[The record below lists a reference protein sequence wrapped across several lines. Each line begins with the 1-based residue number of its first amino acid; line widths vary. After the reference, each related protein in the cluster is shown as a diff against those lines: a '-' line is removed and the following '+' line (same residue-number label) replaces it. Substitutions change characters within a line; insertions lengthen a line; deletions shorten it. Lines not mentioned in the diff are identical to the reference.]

1 MAILFRF
8 LNGPLMSLLMISFR
22 NSLKSPRRNLLMLSL
37 ISCIRS
43 LLRIAKCLPIA
54 SGSHIVW
61 PNVSRLQAA
70 ATFESSNE
78 SSEESSV
85 DYSNE
90 VSKTSSKESSK
101 EFL

>member
-1 MAILFRF
+1 
-8 LNGPLMSLLMISFR
+8 MSPRRGLLMNSFR
-22 NSLKSPRRNLLMLSL
+22 SSLKSHRKSGLVVFL
-37 ISCIRS
+37 ITGSRS

-61 PNVSRLQAA
+61 PNVSRLLAA

-78 SSEESSV
+78 SSEEYYKG
-85 DYSNE
+85 YSNE
-90 VSKTSSKESSK
+90 ASKMSSKESSK